1 MTESKPTRRRFQF
14 GLAAL
19 LFVVAFLA
27 ALFAGFRVGYDR
39 GYLSGENQR
48 RSENPKAVVYNVGDL
63 VRSKP
68 DDPSDFDSL
77 IEMLTGS
84 IEPETW
90 TDMGGHGN
98 IQPFGPDQVIISQT
112 SDVQEKIREVLESI
126 RDGRAKI
133 KPSEP
138 KK

>member
-19 LFVVAFLA
+19 LFVIALLA
-27 ALFAGFRVGYDR
+27 SLFAGFRVGYDR
-39 GYLSGENQR
+39 GYVSGENQR
-48 RSENPKAVVYNVGDL
+48 RSENPKAMVYNVGDL
-63 VRSKP
+63 VRSNP
-68 DDPSDFDSL
+68 DDAADFDPL
-77 IEMLTGS
+77 VEMLTGS

-90 TDMGGHGN
+90 SDMGGQGS
-98 IQPFGPDQVIISQT
+98 IDPFEPDQLIINQT
-112 SDVQEKIREVLESI
+112 SDVHEKISDLLKSI
-126 RDGRAKI
+126 RDGRTKI